1 MAAFVYQIYLYS
13 FIILVDLETFKDLV
27 LVDLMI
33 S

>member
-1 MAAFVYQIYLYS
+1 MAAFVYQIYLYY